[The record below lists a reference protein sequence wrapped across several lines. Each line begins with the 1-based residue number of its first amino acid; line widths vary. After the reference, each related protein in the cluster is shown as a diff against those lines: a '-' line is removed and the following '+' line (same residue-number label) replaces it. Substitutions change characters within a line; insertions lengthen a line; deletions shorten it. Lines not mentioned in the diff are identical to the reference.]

1 MYKIYLVS
9 KYKNDT
15 STSAIA
21 SKKNLSTISLN
32 STITYFAI
40 NNGGFKKTFLKT
52 SKGINIHL
60 MVLFRTVPSTEFK

>member
-21 SKKNLSTISLN
+21 LKKKLSTISLN

-40 NNGGFKKTFLKT
+40 NNGGFKK
-52 SKGINIHL
+52 
-60 MVLFRTVPSTEFK
+60 LF